1 MNDREIGKIHMAA
14 IAILVKFTIPEGS
27 MNKFME
33 AAHHDAKH
41 SMQDEPGCQQFLILV
56 PDDKPNTVYFFEV
69 YDDQAALDAH
79 RTQPHYAVYS
89 KVAKEIGVSR
99 ERVGLTLL
107 NP

>member
-1 MNDREIGKIHMAA
+1 MTAL
-14 IAILVKFTIPEGS
+14 AILVKFTIPEGS
-27 MNKFME
+27 MDTFME

-41 SMQDEPGCQQFLILV
+41 SMQDEPGCQQFRILV

-79 RTQPHYAVYS
+79 RTQPHYTVYS
-89 KVAKEIGVSR
+89 KVAEKIGVAR
-99 ERVGLTLL
+99 ERVDLTLL